1 MEQKKESLIYD
12 RGEIKPGLERISR
25 LLDIFGDPQNKVKVI
40 HIAGTN
46 GKGSTG
52 MFIRK
57 TLSLAGYRAGHY
69 QTPAVFDPLEIISID
84 GKKIKKKAY
93 ESLKNEIARAADE
106 NMADDPPSVFER
118 ECAAAYIYFEREK
131 CDICVI
137 EAGIGGLYDATN
149 VSGNTVLSVIT
160 PIGMDHME
168 YLGNT
173 VKEIAFH
180 KAGIIRTGVPVVT
193 APQVNDALEVITKKA
208 QEVNA
213 PLYITKTGED
223 LPYRKINEAVALEAV
238 NVLSGTFEGLKA
250 LGDKDIKKAFS
261 RVRPFGRFYRAG
273 SNPVFILDG
282 AHNIPAAQALRKNIL
297 LTFKDKE
304 VIYITGAFKDKEY
317 VETIKTAAVNS
328 KTVFTVTAPGD
339 RGLDAHILSGRLQEA
354 GLLSVP
360 KDSVKEAVGAAC
372 LFAEKENMPV
382 IAFGSLSWLKEAKK
396 QYDNRKKGFR

>member
-1 MEQKKESLIYD
+1 MLENEERVQEKDGLSEHSENWTNSKKEGTEYMKEKLIKRD
-12 RGEIKPGLERISR
+12 ESTEFLEKNNENKPIIKYKATSKIPNYFE
-25 LLDIFGDPQNKVKVI
+25 LDIGTLGPHDLANLVNYVI
-40 HIAGTN
+40 FN
-46 GKGSTG
+46 LENFSQ
-52 MFIRK
+52 
-57 TLSLAGYRAGHY
+57 
-69 QTPAVFDPLEIISID
+69 QTSRVNSINDYIKLCLIDDNLKISD
-84 GKKIKKKAY
+84 
-93 ESLKNEIARAADE
+93 KN
-106 NMADDPPSVFER
+106 
-118 ECAAAYIYFEREK
+118 
-131 CDICVI
+131 
-137 EAGIGGLYDATN
+137 
-149 VSGNTVLSVIT
+149 
-160 PIGMDHME
+160 
-168 YLGNT
+168 
-173 VKEIAFH
+173 
-180 KAGIIRTGVPVVT
+180 
-193 APQVNDALEVITKKA
+193 
-208 QEVNA
+208 
-213 PLYITKTGED
+213 
-223 LPYRKINEAVALEAV
+223 
-238 NVLSGTFEGLKA
+238 
-250 LGDKDIKKAFS
+250 IKKAFS

-372 LFAEKENMPV
+372 LLAEKENMPI